1 MRTGVITQKV
11 GMTRLF
17 LADGTHVPVTVLK
30 LDGCAV
36 VGTRTEEKDGYTA
49 VQLGSGFAKPKN
61 ANKAERG
68 QFAKAE
74 IEPQQEAGG
83 IPRRRGEPA
92 GSGRRSFRPII
103 SCAGQKVDVTGVTIG
118 RGFTGAMKRWNFRGL
133 EASHGVSISHRSLG
147 GTGGRQ
153 DPGKTFKNKKMH
165 GHYGVDNVTTQ
176 NLEVAKVDVERGLIM
191 VRGAVP
197 GSKGGWVMVRDA
209 VKRPHKDLPHA
220 RFGEEA
226 RKSGCCRPP
235 KREGG
240 GLSMKTKILN
250 LDNKAA
256 GDVELN
262 DAIFGLEPRADL
274 IQRVVVWQFAK
285 RRSGQHKVLTRGEIN
300 RTKKKLYK
308 QKGTGQARHGA
319 RSAPLFVGGAKAM
332 GPVAHSH
339 EFDLPKKVKALG
351 LRHALSSKAKD
362 GAIVVLDEAKSKDI
376 KTGALAKQFGKL
388 EHRQRAGGGW
398 RVRQEFPAVGPQ
410 PRRCRAAA
418 GGRHQCLRHH
428 EERQAG
434 ADHGRRQSDRGA
446 SVA

>member
-36 VGTRTEEKDGYTA
+36 TAVRTQEKDGYTA

-74 IEPQQEAGG
+74 IEP
-83 IPRRRGEPA
+83 RRKVAE
-92 GSGRRSFRPII
+92 FRVDAE
-103 SCAGQKVDVTGVTIG
+103 SMLEVGDQLQADHFVAGQKVDVTGVTIG

-209 VKRPHKDLPHA
+209 VKRPHKDTPKPA
-220 RFGEEA
+220 SV
-226 RKSGCCRPP
+226 K
-235 KREGG
+235 KRE
-240 GLSMKTKILN
+240 
-250 LDNKAA
+250 KAA
-256 GDVELN
+256 E
-262 DAIFGLEPRADL
+262 
-274 IQRVVVWQFAK
+274 
-285 RRSGQHKVLTRGEIN
+285 
-300 RTKKKLYK
+300 
-308 QKGTGQARHGA
+308 
-319 RSAPLFVGGAKAM
+319 APAAEKAE
-332 GPVAHSH
+332 G
-339 EFDLPKKVKALG
+339 
-351 LRHALSSKAKD
+351 
-362 GAIVVLDEAKSKDI
+362 
-376 KTGALAKQFGKL
+376 
-388 EHRQRAGGGW
+388 
-398 RVRQEFPAVGPQ
+398 
-410 PRRCRAAA
+410 
-418 GGRHQCLRHH
+418 
-428 EERQAG
+428 
-434 ADHGRRQSDRGA
+434 
-446 SVA
+446 